1 MIYQSFAQLYD
12 QLFDPEMYQKW
23 EKFTIKNLPANTK
36 SILDLAGGS
45 GRLGV
50 MLAARGFDVTVADFS
65 AEMLSIADQHATE
78 AGVNLHLL
86 QADMRD
92 LSALPQYDAITCYAD
107 SFCYLDDATAVQK
120 TFNEIADHLKDNGV
134 FLFDVISP
142 YQTDVI
148 YPGYMFNYEDQDH
161 QRAFMWQSFK
171 DDDVDHGVIH
181 ELAFFTR
188 DNDGR
193 YDRVGETHYERAYEL
208 PLLKQMLSQAGF
220 NSVEVGSNFST
231 SIKEENPTRWFF
243 KCHK

>member
-1 MIYQSFAQLYD
+1 M
-12 QLFDPEMYQKW
+12 
-23 EKFTIKNLPANTK
+23 
-36 SILDLAGGS
+36 
-45 GRLGV
+45 
-50 MLAARGFDVTVADFS
+50 
-65 AEMLSIADQHATE
+65 
-78 AGVNLHLL
+78 
-86 QADMRD
+86 
-92 LSALPQYDAITCYAD
+92 
-107 SFCYLDDATAVQK
+107 
-120 TFNEIADHLKDNGV
+120 KDNGV

-148 YPGYMFNYEDQDH
+148 YPGYMFNYEDEDH

-171 DDDVDHGVIH
+171 DDDVEHGVIH

-231 SIKEENPTRWFF
+231 SIKEEKPTRWFF

>member
-12 QLFDPEMYQKW
+12 QLFDPEMYHKW
-23 EKFTIKNLPANTK
+23 EKFTIENLPRNTK

-50 MLAARGFDVTVADFS
+50 LLAARGFDVTVADFS
-65 AEMLSIADQHATE
+65 AEMLSIADQHALE
-78 AGVNLHLL
+78 ASVNLHLL

-92 LSALPQYDAITCYAD
+92 LSVLPQYDVITCYAD
-107 SFCYLDDATAVQK
+107 SLCYLDDAKAVQK
-120 TFNEIADHLKDNGV
+120 TFSEVTDHLTDDGI

-148 YPGYMFNYEDQDH
+148 YPGYMFNYEDEDH

-171 DDDVDHGVIH
+171 DDDIDHGVIH

-188 DNDGR
+188 DADGR

-208 PLLKQMLSQAGF
+208 PLLRQMLFQAGF

-231 SIKEENPTRWFF
+231 SINEKNPTRWFF

>member
-12 QLFDPEMYQKW
+12 QLFDPKMYQKW
-23 EKFTIKNLPANTK
+23 EEFTIKNLPADTK

-50 MLAARGFDVTVADFS
+50 MLAARGFDITVADFS

-78 AGVNLHLL
+78 AGVNMHLL

-148 YPGYMFNYEDQDH
+148 YPGYMFNYEDH
-161 QRAFMWQSFK
+161 QRAFIWQSFK